1 MDEYGGRFS
10 YGVATG
16 GGGIVGIPVRTY
28 ISPKF
33 ALELGAFYRPAIVLT
48 AGASDALGSF
58 NSIVLAGGPNYYFKK
73 HYKSKKQKIKLN
85 GITIKGGIGFGDF
98 STYLFGGG
106 WIHESFKKRNKIN
119 LFPLN

>member
-1 MDEYGGRFS
+1 MHSG
-10 YGVATG
+10 
-16 GGGIVGIPVRTY
+16 
-28 ISPKF
+28 
-33 ALELGAFYRPAIVLT
+33 L
-48 AGASDALGSF
+48 F
-58 NSIVLAGGPNYYFKK
+58 NSILFASGTNIYLKRFCKYKK
-73 HYKSKKQKIKLN
+73 LKIKLN